1 MGNFCL
7 LDVKKAKPVAA
18 LWKYDYLNVRAFIFF
33 LKFGSLYPSEM
44 NSKIF

>member
-1 MGNFCL
+1 MGDFCL
-7 LDVKKAKPVAA
+7 LDVKKSKPVAA